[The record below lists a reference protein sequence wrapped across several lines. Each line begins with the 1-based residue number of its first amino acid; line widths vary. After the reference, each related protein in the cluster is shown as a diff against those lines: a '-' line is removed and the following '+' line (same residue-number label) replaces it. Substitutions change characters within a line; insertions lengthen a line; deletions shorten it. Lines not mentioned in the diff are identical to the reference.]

1 MFNDNE
7 NIKPWK
13 TEFHLKG
20 THKTYWLQII
30 DTLQKSWK
38 NIKKIG
44 MQTNSLF
51 LTSTLQKN
59 LKFVVLTNLLVK
71 SYI

>member
-13 TEFHLKG
+13 KEFHLKD
-20 THKTYWLQII
+20 TPKTYWLQII